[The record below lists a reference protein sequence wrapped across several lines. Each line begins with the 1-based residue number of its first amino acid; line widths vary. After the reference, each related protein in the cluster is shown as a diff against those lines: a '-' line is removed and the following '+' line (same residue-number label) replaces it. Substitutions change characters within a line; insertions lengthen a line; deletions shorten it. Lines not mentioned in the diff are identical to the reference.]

1 MRRCLKRN
9 RNKFAAIAHNVREVM
24 NVKEVYSDLHGLLG
38 ADKAAHAYFM
48 QQPEHVQ
55 GAILEKAASIQ
66 SMRELEE
73 AVRTAKR

>member
-1 MRRCLKRN
+1 M
-9 RNKFAAIAHNVREVM
+9 
-24 NVKEVYSDLHGLLG
+24 KEMYSDLHGLLG
-38 ADKAAHAYFM
+38 ADKDAHAYFM

-73 AVRTAKR
+73 AVRAARK